1 MKISAIIAGLI
12 ILSSGALR
20 AAGISGAFEL
30 ETVTLSGL
38 AKIAIDAPA
47 PIPERASQNLIAV
60 TPVWFDASRLSFV
73 MLEKP
78 KTGGFMALL
87 RSGGFS
93 KMEMGVFV
101 DAGGN
106 PQVVF
111 IEYMSVNP
119 MGAPKHKTDVTL
131 QTADSRKEISAVLRG
146 VQKRNPVSG
155 EKLLALNSLLS
166 FLEARAGR
174 FPHRSGAATI
184 AEKIKSASVS
194 PVPTGSRRHQFRI
207 NATLYSESAFLA
219 QPAVMD
225 MVFNMESD
233 PNVNGE
239 RLIRNLEFSL
249 ELLPEGSIPM
259 PRYTM
264 SSPGPGSQLD
274 FYPPDPA
281 WGQNQLTYAQE
292 SGGKTQFFIEA
303 RSNIDVRAG
312 GTVLDGA
319 IKRLEDGETYG
330 AKAMLK
336 IYPYCSRD
344 LSSCSLGQI
353 AGITYDH
360 WGLGWFNN
368 NRVYPD
374 YRLIS
379 EQTFSL
385 APAK

>member
-1 MKISAIIAGLI
+1 MKNTRKAI
-12 ILSSGALR
+12 ILSVVAVIS
-20 AAGISGAFEL
+20 AGIAGAVEL

-38 AKIAIDAPA
+38 SELTIEAPA
-47 PIPERASQNLIAV
+47 PTPVKASQDFSPV
-60 TPVWFDASRLSFV
+60 VPVWFDASRLSFV

-78 KTGGFMALL
+78 EIGGFIAVL

-93 KMEMGVFV
+93 KMEMDVFV
-101 DAGGN
+101 DANGN
-106 PQVVF
+106 AQAIF
-111 IEYMSVNP
+111 IEYAPVNP

-131 QTADSRKEISAVLRG
+131 QTAESRKEISAVLREI
-146 VQKRNPVSG
+146 QKRKPVSG
-155 EKLLALNSLLS
+155 EKLLAFSSLLS
-166 FLEARAGR
+166 FLEAPAGQ
-174 FPHRSGAATI
+174 FPPRSGAA
-184 AEKIKSASVS
+184 ALDEKTRSAGA
-194 PVPTGSRRHQFRI
+194 VPPAGHRRHQFRI
-207 NATLYSESAFLA
+207 SATLYSESALLA
-219 QPAVMD
+219 QPAVMN
-225 MVFNMESD
+225 MVFDMESD

-264 SSPGPGSQLD
+264 ISPGPGSQLD

-281 WGQNQLTYAQE
+281 WGQNQLTYARE
-292 SGGKTQFFIEA
+292 SGGKTLFFIEA

-312 GTVLDGA
+312 GTVLNGA
-319 IKRLEDGETYG
+319 IKRLEDGRTYG

-353 AGITYDH
+353 AGISYDH
-360 WGLGWFNN
+360 WGLGWLN

-374 YRLIS
+374 YRLLS
-379 EQTFSL
+379 DQTFSL
-385 APAK
+385 TSDPLK